1 MPNSP
6 EPYRAHPS
14 TLPYILIAFGL
25 LALQVIVLHLMG
37 RHAICA
43 CGEIRLWY
51 GNSHGPEN
59 SQQIADW
66 YTFSHIIHG
75 FIFYGLTRLALPRAT
90 VAQRLVLVMAVEIGW
105 ELLENS
111 PWIIDRYRQT
121 AAAGYSGDSIVNSLS
136 DVAWMSFGFTLA
148 RILPVK
154 ATVALA
160 LLMEVLVGLH
170 IRDNLTLNVIMLLHP
185 FEAIKQ
191 WQTGPP
197 II

>member
-1 MPNSP
+1 VPNSP